1 MSANNTLHTVLIDN
15 QQKGLAALKDGL
27 NTMDGQSNRCPF
39 VNRCGLNFPEEF
51 GVGGNNDTDDMDN
64 DDDDMTELGLFPA

>member
-1 MSANNTLHTVLIDN
+1 MPI
-15 QQKGLAALKDGL
+15 
-27 NTMDGQSNRCPF
+27 